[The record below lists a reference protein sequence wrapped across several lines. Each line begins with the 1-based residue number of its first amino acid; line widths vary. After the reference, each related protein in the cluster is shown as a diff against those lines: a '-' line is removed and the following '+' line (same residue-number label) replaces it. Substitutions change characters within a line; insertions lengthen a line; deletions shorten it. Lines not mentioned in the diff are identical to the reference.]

1 MILHKKIYMD
11 HFGFTEA
18 DWTRCEVC
26 GKTSVEI
33 HHIKYKSRGGKDEI
47 NNLAAL
53 CRKCHNDC
61 HNEILSER
69 DMMYTHKRFMVA
81 TTGPME
87 KKL

>member
-1 MILHKKIYMD
+1 MMPHKRKYLN
-11 HFGFTEA
+11 HFEYGP
-18 DWTRCEVC
+18 DDYVPCEIC
-26 GKTSVEI
+26 KTPAVEI

-47 NNLAAL
+47 DNLAAL

-69 DMMYTHKRFMVA
+69 DMMYIHKRFMVA
-81 TTGPME
+81 TTGPMG

>member
-1 MILHKKIYMD
+1 MQKHIKLYMD
-11 HFGFTEA
+11 HFNHGEQ
-18 DWTRCEVC
+18 DVILCEIC
-26 GKTSVEI
+26 RRKATDI

-61 HNEILSER
+61 HDEILSER

-81 TTGPME
+81 TTGPMG